1 MTDSLVLLHPGGAD
15 PSAFGP
21 QYDALADFALHAP
34 HRVDQAPQDHTEM
47 AHDTIAFL
55 ERTGPA
61 HLLGC
66 SDGAT
71 IALLTAVLRPDLVH
85 RLVVVCGVFHHDGW
99 DPATELT
106 PMHRRSPALT
116 ETDLGTLPNRTLIM
130 IGDDDEVR
138 LEHATA
144 MYRALPNAELAV
156 VPGTSHGL
164 LHEKP
169 VLCNAMIVDFL
180 ASDPVETYAPIR
192 RRM

>member
-1 MTDSLVLLHPGGAD
+1 MADSLVLLHPGGAD

-21 QYDALADFALHAP
+21 QFDALADFALHAP
-34 HRVDQAPQDHTEM
+34 HRANQAVQDHTEM
-47 AHDTIAFL
+47 AQETVAFL
-55 ERTGPA
+55 ERIGPS

-71 IALLTAVLRPDLVH
+71 VALLTAVRRPDLVR
-85 RLVVVCGVFHHDGW
+85 RLVVVCGVYHHEGW

-106 PMHRRSPALT
+106 PMHHRSPSLT
-116 ETDLGTLPNRTLIM
+116 TADLSELRNRTLVM

-169 VLCNAMIVDFL
+169 TLCNAMIVDFL
-180 ASDPVETYAPIR
+180 SHDPVETYAPIR
-192 RRM
+192 RRV

>member
-1 MTDSLVLLHPGGAD
+1 MTDTLVLLHPGGAD

-21 QYDALADFALHAP
+21 QFDALSGFALHAP
-34 HRVDQAPQDHTEM
+34 HRVDQATQDHTEM
-47 AHDTIAFL
+47 ARETIEFL
-55 ERTGPA
+55 EKIGPA

-71 IALLTAVLRPDLVH
+71 VALLVAVLRPDLVR

-106 PMHRRSPALT
+106 PMHRRSPELA
-116 ETDLGTLPNRTLIM
+116 EQDLRKVVGRVLVM
-130 IGDDDEVR
+130 IGDDDEVT

-144 MYRALPNAELAV
+144 MYRALPNAQLAV

-169 VLCNAMIVDFL
+169 ALCNAMIVEFL
-180 ASDPVETYAPIR
+180 TTEPVETYAPIR
-192 RRM
+192 RRL